1 MRLGS
6 FVFTGVAVVAASVV
20 IGCGGGGG
28 GSSSRALTNST
39 GGVGSTSAPTT
50 SGSTTPT
57 PSSAVTTPSAGASI
71 PLTPPA
77 TGGTTTPPATGGG
90 ATTPPATGGG
100 ATTPPATGGGTTTPP
115 ATGGGATTPP
125 ATGGGT
131 TTPPATGGGTTTPP
145 ATGGGTTTPPATGGG
160 TTTPPATGGGTTTPP
175 ATGPTLR
182 MTRLTIPGTAVMPG
196 QRVASTLRFEA
207 TVSPI
212 EVSQV
217 TVGSYGT
224 VQENKFLGVLRAV
237 RDANRN
243 GAYDAGDIEL
253 AALPAATANDPT
265 HVITLR
271 PALVVTPGTAEQL
284 LVVADVLFPTP
295 TSNDPVDSY
304 PGQTIV
310 HGVARAADVV
320 ARVVGGASI
329 TPAGSFPLEGVL
341 VYQINDHVLM
351 TEVNIGFN
359 EYVELFNPTADSV
372 SLADYYLCDYTAAG
386 RGYHLL
392 PTDRDFGPGN
402 SGNDLIVRLPTAASL
417 APGQTLIVALRGG
430 DYAAWNT
437 MSYGCEI
444 DIFDHENWTSWDT
457 ASFPSGSPTQWLPR
471 YRSYMNPVGGTI
483 SYRDVPDRAGFRRQ
497 GEAIVLFT
505 WDGQSDLVQDVDV
518 VAWGSPSGTDD
529 TYFDKSAVAID
540 GPDAGTTPSTYLAD
554 TAVANQR
561 PVPGPSGSFTARTA
575 VRRVD
580 LLETGQRRAGGNGL
594 TGCDETSEPWATTWQ
609 NDYPDP
615 GRP

>member
-28 GSSSRALTNST
+28 SSSRAVTQSS
-39 GGVGSTSAPTT
+39 GGVGTGSTSAPTT
-50 SGSTTPT
+50 SGSTAPT
-57 PSSAVTTPSAGASI
+57 PSSAVTTPSTGVSI
-71 PLTPPA
+71 PLTPV
-77 TGGTTTPPATGGG
+77 
-90 ATTPPATGGG
+90 
-100 ATTPPATGGGTTTPP
+100 
-115 ATGGGATTPP
+115 
-125 ATGGGT
+125 TGGGT

-160 TTTPPATGGGTTTPP
+160 TTTPPATGGGTNPPPTTTPPTTTPPTTPPPTTPPP

-217 TVGSYGT
+217 TIGSYGT

-237 RDANRN
+237 RDANRS
-243 GAYDAGDIEL
+243 GTYDAGDIEL

-284 LVVADVLFPTP
+284 LLVADVLFPTP
-295 TSNDPVDSY
+295 TRNDPVDSY

-320 ARVVGGASI
+320 ARVVGGAAV

-341 VYQINDHVLM
+341 VYQVNDHVLM
-351 TEVNIGFN
+351 TEVNIGSN

-372 SLADYYLCDYTAAG
+372 SLANYYLCDYTAAG

-402 SGNDLIVRLPTAASL
+402 SGNDLIVRLPTSASI

-444 DIFDHENWTSWDT
+444 DVFDHENWTSWDT

-471 YRSYMNPVGGTI
+471 YRSYINPVGGTI

-529 TYFDKSAVAID
+529 TYFDKSTVAID
-540 GPDAGTTPSTYLAD
+540 GPDAGATPSTYFAD
-554 TAVANQR
+554 TAVGSQR

-580 LLETGQRRAGGNGL
+580 LLETGQRRTGGNGL